1 MRLLMLNNEYCR
13 SRICKFLTTSCLVLF
28 AAIAIWAGSTSW
40 VMAQRLSPASGI
52 AGESNQELSLP
63 ISCVKETKET
73 QEFDFEPKS
82 GILAEINQTFHKD
95 YNQLINGICHTFGDD
110 EGPTVLLLTSK
121 NLILYHNG
129 KREEHEYIPPIYH
142 EEKAID
148 HHPLAL
154 YLNLKDKE
162 GKELTDSL
170 RGFLTERLS
179 LLTKAQKAQNF
190 LVEPKDDVVA
200 NQQCEEKDSTKNVV
214 VNRKCLL
221 KDSIDYIEQVL
232 NEGPI
237 DGDKLKT
244 YVSKISPRIVGLI
257 NSAAAEQLQFLN
269 GQIKNLIANNKSP
282 DYVVISAVHQ
292 ARHGE
297 VVTQYFEHV
306 FNEFQGDAAEREDRI
321 VYAESI
327 FDETAALR
335 LLAAHILD
343 RKIGSAFFRN
353 PRRLQRDALMD
364 AASFWLWQHTME
376 IPKLP

>member
-1 MRLLMLNNEYCR
+1 MLNNEYCR

-52 AGESNQELSLP
+52 AGESNQDLLP
-63 ISCVKETKET
+63 KSCVEKPQK
-73 QEFDFEPKS
+73 FDFEPKS
-82 GILAEINQTFHKD
+82 GILAEVNRTFHQD
-95 YNQLINGICHTFGDD
+95 YNQLIDRICHTFGDD

-162 GKELTDSL
+162 GKELTASL
-170 RGFLTERLS
+170 REFLTERLS
-179 LLTKAQKAQNF
+179 LLTKAQNF
-190 LVEPKDDVVA
+190 LEEPKDDVVA
-200 NQQCEEKDSTKNVV
+200 NQKCEKDSTKNVV
-214 VNRKCLL
+214 VNRTCLL
-221 KDSIDYIEQVL
+221 KDSIDYIKQVL
-232 NEGPI
+232 NEGRI
-237 DGDKLKT
+237 DGDKLNT
-244 YVSKISPRIVGLI
+244 YVSKISPRIVEGI
-257 NSAAAEQLQFLN
+257 NLAATEQLNLLN
-269 GQIKNLIANNKSP
+269 NKIKNLIPDINFL
-282 DYVVISAVHQ
+282 DYVVISGIHQ

-327 FDETAALR
+327 FEETQALR

-376 IPKLP
+376 IPKLPISRSQT

>member
-1 MRLLMLNNEYCR
+1 
-13 SRICKFLTTSCLVLF
+13 LVLF

-52 AGESNQELSLP
+52 AGESNQDLLLK
-63 ISCVKETKET
+63 SCVEKP
-73 QEFDFEPKS
+73 QNFDFEPKS
-82 GILAEINQTFHKD
+82 GILANVNQRFHED
-95 YNQLINGICHTFGDD
+95 YNQLIDGICHTFGVTQ
-110 EGPTVLLLTSK
+110 GRTVLLLTSK

-129 KREEHEYIPPIYH
+129 KREEHEYISPIYH
-142 EEKAID
+142 QEKAID

-154 YLNLKDKE
+154 YLNLKEKE
-162 GKELTDSL
+162 GQKLTDDL
-170 RGFLTERLS
+170 REFLTERLS
-179 LLTKAQKAQNF
+179 LLTKAENF
-190 LVEPKDDVVA
+190 LEEPKDDVVA
-200 NQQCEEKDSTKNVV
+200 NQKCEKDSTKNVV

-221 KDSIDYIEQVL
+221 KDSIDYINQVL
-232 NEGPI
+232 LEESI
-237 DGDKLKT
+237 DGDKLNT
-244 YVSKISPRIVGLI
+244 YVSKISPRIVGGI

-282 DYVVISAVHQ
+282 DYVVISGVHQ

-306 FNEFQGDAAEREDRI
+306 FNEFQGDAAEREERI

-343 RKIGSAFFRN
+343 RDISSAFFRN

>member
-1 MRLLMLNNEYCR
+1 MLNNEYCR

-52 AGESNQELSLP
+52 AGESNQDLLP
-63 ISCVKETKET
+63 KSCVEKP
-73 QEFDFEPKS
+73 QNFDFEPKS
-82 GILAEINQTFHKD
+82 GILEDVNQTFHKD
-95 YNQLINGICHTFGDD
+95 YNQLIDGICYTFGNTK
-110 EGPTVLLLTSK
+110 GPTVLLLTSK
-121 NLILYHNG
+121 NLILYQNG

-142 EEKAID
+142 QLKAIE

-154 YLNLKDKE
+154 YLTLQHNE
-162 GKELTDSL
+162 GRELTDDL
-170 RGFLTERLS
+170 RKFLRERSS
-179 LLTKAQKAQNF
+179 LLKEALENITGENWQ
-190 LVEPKDDVVA
+190 EDVVA
-200 NQQCEEKDSTKNVV
+200 NQQS
-214 VNRKCLL
+214 LL
-221 KDSIDYIEQVL
+221 KDSIEYIDQVL
-232 NEGPI
+232 GEGRI
-237 DGDKLKT
+237 DSDKLNN
-244 YVSKISPRIVGLI
+244 YVRKVSPKIVGGI
-257 NSAAAEQLQFLN
+257 NSAATEQLNLLN
-269 GQIKNLIANNKSP
+269 NKIKNLIPDINFL
-282 DYVVISAVHQ
+282 DYVVISGVHQ

-343 RKIGSAFFRN
+343 REIGSAFFRN

>member
-1 MRLLMLNNEYCR
+1 MMRLLMLNNEYCR

-40 VMAQRLSPASGI
+40 VMAQRLSPASDI
-52 AGESNQELSLP
+52 AGESKQDLSLP

-95 YNQLINGICHTFGDD
+95 YNQLINGICYTFGDT
-110 EGPTVLLLTSK
+110 EGPTVLLLTNT

-142 EEKAID
+142 QEKAID

-154 YLNLKDKE
+154 YLTLKEKE
-162 GKELTDSL
+162 GQELTDDL
-170 RGFLTERLS
+170 REFLTDRL
-179 LLTKAQKAQNF
+179 AF
-190 LVEPKDDVVA
+190 LKEAKDFLEKPKDDVVA

-221 KDSIDYIEQVL
+221 KNSIDYIEEVL
-232 NEGPI
+232 KVKEEPI